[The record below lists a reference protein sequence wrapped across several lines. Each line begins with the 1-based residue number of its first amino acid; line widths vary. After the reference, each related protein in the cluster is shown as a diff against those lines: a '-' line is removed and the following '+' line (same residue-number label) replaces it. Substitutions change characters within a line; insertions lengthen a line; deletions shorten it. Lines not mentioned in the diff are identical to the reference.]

1 MSRTP
6 GPPSPSASLF
16 DTDPPATGDA
26 AGAPEEPPA
35 TAATPATRTSRA
47 AAGVAPAA
55 ADDELRRLSRR
66 LPAAVYL
73 GTSSWSFGGWSMVYG
88 GSHTESQLA
97 RQGLGAYAEH
107 PVLRAVGI
115 DRSFYQPLPQ
125 AEYERYAAQVPPA
138 FRFLVKAPALV
149 ADALV
154 RTHGGGTNATN
165 AAEADNPSFL
175 DAALARECFVE
186 PALRG
191 LGERAGP
198 LVFQLSPL
206 PWRMTRGEA
215 AHATI
220 DRIAAFI
227 SALPREVDG
236 HRPVYAVE
244 LRNAELLTPR
254 LVRAL
259 REAGARLCLG
269 IHARMPPAAR
279 QSAALR
285 AMDAEPD
292 EGDDWRL
299 KGPLVVRWSLH
310 AGLKYDDAKN
320 RYAPFDRL
328 LDADIPTRGTLTHL
342 IHVAIKSAQPAYVI
356 VNNKAEGSAPL
367 TCVELAR
374 AVVHRAEG

>member
-1 MSRTP
+1 MPRAP
-6 GPPSPSASLF
+6 GPSPLF
-16 DTDPPATGDA
+16 DEGGDA
-26 AGAPEEPPA
+26 ASAGAGA
-35 TAATPATRTSRA
+35 I
-47 AAGVAPAA
+47 APAPS
-55 ADDELRRLSRR
+55 DEDLRRLGRA
-66 LPAAVYL
+66 LPDQVYL

-88 GSHTESQLA
+88 RSYSESSLS
-97 RQGLGAYAEH
+97 RQGLTAYAAH

-125 AEYERYAAQVPPA
+125 REYERYAAQVPPT

-154 RTHGGGTNATN
+154 RAHGTSEGGAG
-165 AAEADNPSFL
+165 EVDNPSFL
-175 DAALARECFVE
+175 DADLARECFVE

-206 PWRMTRGEA
+206 PWKLTRGEA

-220 DRIAAFI
+220 ERIGAFLA
-227 SALPREVDG
+227 ALPTEVDG
-236 HRPVYAVE
+236 RVPTFAVE

-254 LVRAL
+254 LVRTL
-259 REAGARLCLG
+259 REVNARLCLG

-285 AMDAEPD
+285 AMDAEPA

-310 AGLKYDDAKN
+310 AGLRYDDAKN

-328 LDADIPTRGTLTHL
+328 LDADIPTRGTLAHL

-367 TCVELAR
+367 SCVELAR
-374 AVVHRAEG
+374 AVVHKAAP

>member
-1 MSRTP
+1 MSRAP
-6 GPPSPSASLF
+6 GPPSPTASLF
-16 DTDPPATGDA
+16 DTDPPAADA
-26 AGAPEEPPA
+26 VAADATSAAPA
-35 TAATPATRTSRA
+35 SLASRA
-47 AAGVAPAA
+47 SATGVAPAA
-55 ADDELRRLSRR
+55 ANDELRRLSRK
-66 LPAAVYL
+66 LPADVYL
-73 GTSSWSFGGWSMVYG
+73 GTSSWSFGGWNMVYG

-97 RQGLGAYAEH
+97 RHGLGAYAEH
-107 PVLRAVGI
+107 LVLRAVGI

-149 ADALV
+149 ADALI

-186 PALRG
+186 PAMRG

-328 LDADIPTRGTLTHL
+328 LDADIPTRGTLAHL

-367 TCVELAR
+367 SCVELAR
-374 AVVHRAEG
+374 AAVHRAEG